1 MKPHQQLTFEE
12 RLISKNL
19 TLTAGSFL
27 CSESPIDVWL
37 GKILTKKFK
46 ISFELNSLSNL
57 TVENDRKRSNG
68 QHKTK
73 ASLVIGNI
81 PATNFF
87 LHLFDRHGK
96 IWLTRP
102 Q

>member
-1 MKPHQQLTFEE
+1 MKPHQQLTFEKK
-12 RLISKNL
+12 LISKNL
-19 TLTAGSFL
+19 TLTAGSLL
-27 CSESPIDVWL
+27 CSESPVDMWL

-46 ISFELNSLSNL
+46 ISFELNSLPNL

-73 ASLVIGNI
+73 APLVIGNI

-96 IWLTRP
+96 KWLTRP

>member
-19 TLTAGSFL
+19 TLTAGSLL

-73 ASLVIGNI
+73 ASLATLAIGNV

-87 LHLFDRHGK
+87 LHLFDRHDK
-96 IWLTRP
+96 I
-102 Q
+102 